1 MPVAP
6 DLAKTVKVGSDHSKN
21 LTSVLDDAK
30 NERLSFKTICYY
42 EKFNKINFFFL
53 KFCCAIWFS
62 LKFHSFILAIFPASF
77 WSIICLL
84 FAMIEI

>member
-6 DLAKTVKVGSDHSKN
+6 DLAKTVKVGSDNSKN

-42 EKFNKINFFFL
+42 EKFNKNNFFFEVL
-53 KFCCAIWFS
+53 
-62 LKFHSFILAIFPASF
+62 LRN
-77 WSIICLL
+77 LL
-84 FAMIEI
+84 FMVRDVTKR